1 MVLERVIFT
10 AKEGSEADFQAAFAN
25 ARRYLEESVGCQ
37 SVELLQ
43 GVERPET
50 FLLLVEWD
58 LIESHMEGFVKSPSF
73 AAFAELLGPHLNG
86 GPQMEHYASL
96 YITSVA

>member
-10 AKEGSEADFQAAFAN
+10 AKPGSEADFQAAFGN
-25 ARRYLEESVGCQ
+25 ARHYLEESAGCQ
-37 SVELLQ
+37 SVELLRGIQ
-43 GVERPET
+43 QPNT

-58 LIESHMEGFVKSPSF
+58 VIESHMEGFVKSPSF
-73 AAFAELLGPHLNG
+73 AAFAELLGPHLTG